1 MATYALVP
9 GGGGDPWDWHLLVPE
24 LEGRGHDVVAVALPA
39 GDDSAGWPEYAD
51 AIVEAIGDRTH
62 VVLVAHSLGGFS
74 APLVCE
80 RRPVDLLVLVNAM
93 IPRPGE
99 TGEEWWPKSGRQQAQ
114 QEYLASI
121 GPPAH
126 AADDDAIYYHD
137 VPPEIVA
144 EAQRRPEAE
153 QSWTPMTEPWPLARW
168 PDVPTR
174 VLAGRDDRF
183 LPATAQLRLARER
196 LGIEAD
202 EMEGGHMVALSRP
215 TDLAE
220 RLELF
225 RQEMS
230 EGRLPA

>member
-24 LEGRGHDVVAVALPA
+24 LERRGHDVVAVALPA

-51 AIVEAIGDRTH
+51 AIVEAIGDRTN

-93 IPRPGE
+93 IPSPGE
-99 TGEEWWPKSGRQQAQ
+99 TGAKWWPNGGRNQAQ
-114 QEYLASI
+114 QEYLAGI
-121 GPPAH
+121 GIPAD
-126 AADDDAIYYHD
+126 AVGDDDAIYYHD

-144 EAQRRPEAE
+144 EAQRRPAAE
-153 QSWTPMTEPWPLARW
+153 QSWTPMTEAWPLARW

-183 LPATAQLRLARER
+183 LPITAQRRLARER

-202 EMEGGHMVALSRP
+202 EIGGGHMVALSRP
-215 TDLAE
+215 ADLAE
-220 RLELF
+220 RLELY
-225 RQEMS
+225 RQEITN
-230 EGRLPA
+230 G

>member
-9 GGGGDPWDWHLLVPE
+9 GGGGDPWDWHRLVPE

-39 GDDSAGWPEYAD
+39 GDEAAGWAEYAD
-51 AIVEAIGDRTH
+51 AIVEAIGDRTQ
-62 VVLVAHSLGGFS
+62 VVLVAHSLGAFS

-80 RRPVDLLVLVNAM
+80 RRPVDLLVLLNAM

-99 TGEEWWPKSGRQQAQ
+99 SAEAWWPNGGRRQAQ

-121 GPPAH
+121 GLSAG
-126 AADDDAIYYHD
+126 AVNDDDAIYYHD
-137 VPPEIVA
+137 VPAEIVA
-144 EAQRRPEAE
+144 EARRRPEAE
-153 QSWTPMTEPWPLARW
+153 QSWTPMTQPWPLARW

-183 LPATAQLRLARER
+183 LPLTAQRRLARER

-202 EMEGGHMVALSRP
+202 EIAGGHMLALSRP
-215 TDLAE
+215 KDLAE

-225 RQEMS
+225 RQEMT
-230 EGRLPA
+230 EG